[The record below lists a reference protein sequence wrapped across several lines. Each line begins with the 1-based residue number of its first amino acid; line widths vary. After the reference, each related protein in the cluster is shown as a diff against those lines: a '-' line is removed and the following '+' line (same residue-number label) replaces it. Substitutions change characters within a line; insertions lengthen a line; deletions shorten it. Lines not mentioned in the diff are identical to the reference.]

1 MSRSHHIT
9 LQADNFNVRYDSAIA
24 LRALSFKITG
34 GVIGIVGQ
42 NGAGKSTLI
51 RSILGLTPKTSG
63 QLIVQDQE
71 TQTSLLAE
79 SDMIFCPEIGSVFS
93 DVLVG
98 DYLKF
103 WCRLKLKDPHY
114 HQNGGKALLQQLDVE
129 PLLSKRGREL
139 SKGQKRRV
147 QTAVAFLLDSKLL
160 LFDEPFDGLDLEHSS
175 ELIQIIKQRSDSQAF
190 ILSSHR
196 MDILEEL
203 ADSIIV
209 LHAGQ
214 LAAAGD
220 LPSVCTQ
227 LAGQSWQLNFAPTA
241 FEGHDDMQD
250 LKIAERI
257 LRPFQKSF
265 VSRTPY
271 GLRITGHELNPEALA
286 LLAEEQGMKLTSI
299 EPCVPRLLDA
309 MQVFTLS
316 QQKTKR
322 YS

>member
-1 MSRSHHIT
+1 MSKSHHIT
-9 LQADNFNVRYDSAIA
+9 LQADNFNVSYDSALA
-24 LRALSFKITG
+24 LRALSFKVTG

-63 QLIVQDQE
+63 QLIVQNQQSQTPLLPE
-71 TQTSLLAE
+71 T
-79 SDMIFCPEIGSVFS
+79 DMIFCPEIGSVFS
-93 DVLVG
+93 DVVVS

-103 WCRLKLKDPHY
+103 WCRLKLRDPHY
-114 HQNGGKALLQQLDVE
+114 YLNEGKALLQQLDLE
-129 PLLSKRGREL
+129 PLFSKRGREL

-175 ELIQIIKQRSDSQAF
+175 ELIQIIKQRSESQAF

-209 LHAGQ
+209 LHSGQ
-214 LAAAGD
+214 LIAAGEIP
-220 LPSVCTQ
+220 LVCTQ
-227 LAGQSWQLNFAPTA
+227 LAGQSWQLRIRPTS

-250 LKIAERI
+250 LKTAERI

-271 GLRITGHELNPEALA
+271 GLRVTGRELSPEALA
-286 LLAEEQGMKLTSI
+286 LLAEEQGLALTSI

-309 MQVFTLS
+309 MQAFTLNKN
-316 QQKTKR
+316 KTNK
-322 YS
+322 